1 MFQFSKK
8 IANISCIILLSLST
22 ISYAETMDE
31 SNAKKASELEN
42 LRIRIKDVKTRVKG
56 ARDQA
61 EKLQKELRENE
72 ITTSET
78 LARLHDFELNIAKK
92 RAELEDL
99 RFEQAE
105 HDVTL
110 QQEKEK
116 LTHQIRAAYQ
126 MGRNDYIKLLLN
138 QEDPARVGRALA
150 YYDYH
155 NKARSKRIVQV
166 QLTLTNLDKIQTSI
180 LNETTQLKALKEEHE
195 TKLKDF
201 HQYRA
206 TRRSIIARLQA
217 DIKEQGIELRTLE
230 ENERELGKLF
240 QGLEKKK
247 AVTIEMF
254 EDMPA
259 FHTLKGKLSWPT
271 KGNILKKFG
280 ARKKGGNLKWQ
291 GVLIDAETGTNV
303 KAISTG
309 KIVFADWF
317 RNLGLL
323 IIIDHGEGYM
333 SLYGHNQ
340 NLIKNTG
347 DWVLAGEKIATVGDS
362 GGQSD
367 TALYFEIRKGT
378 ESLNPSRWCKKTG
391 DSISTYWLSG
401 MTRHEY
407 ASTWHKYLIHIK
419 SLN

>member
-1 MFQFSKK
+1 MFQFSNK
-8 IANISCIILLSLST
+8 IANIICVILLCVST
-22 ISYAETMDE
+22 TSRAATIDEANAE
-31 SNAKKASELEN
+31 KASELEN
-42 LRIRIKDVKTRVKG
+42 IRSQIEDVKTRIKG
-56 ARDQA
+56 ARDEA

-72 ITTSET
+72 ITTAKT
-78 LARLHDFELNIAKK
+78 LTRLHDFELNISKK
-92 RAELEDL
+92 RAELEEL
-99 RFEQAE
+99 KFEQAE
-105 HDVTL
+105 HNAAL
-110 QQEKEK
+110 EQEKEK
-116 LTHQIRAAYQ
+116 LTHQIRSAYQ
-126 MGRNDYIKLLLN
+126 MGRNDYLKLLLN
-138 QEDPARVGRALA
+138 QEDPALVGRALA

-155 NKARSKRIVQV
+155 NKARSERIGQV
-166 QLTLTNLDKIQTSI
+166 QKTLTNLNQIQSSI
-180 LNETTQLKALKEEHE
+180 VDEATQLELLKKEHE
-195 TKLKDF
+195 TKLQNF

-206 TRRSIIARLQA
+206 TRRDIISRLQQ
-217 DIKEQGIELRTLE
+217 DIKEQGIELKTLQ

-259 FHTLKGKLSWPT
+259 FKTLKGKLSWPT
-271 KGNILKKFG
+271 KGKLLKKFG
-280 ARKKGGNLKWQ
+280 ASKKGGNLKWQ

-303 KAISTG
+303 EAISTG

-323 IIIDHGEGYM
+323 IIIDHGDGYM

-367 TALYFEIRKGT
+367 TALYFEIRKGA
-378 ESLNPSRWCKKTG
+378 EPLNPSRWCKK
-391 DSISTYWLSG
+391 
-401 MTRHEY
+401 
-407 ASTWHKYLIHIK
+407 
-419 SLN
+419 